1 MEENPIVP
9 FLLALAI
16 IIFTARLFGSLA
28 RKLGQ
33 PRVLGELIAG
43 LLLGPTLLNMP
54 HWVLFEHIALEEMVK
69 ELAELGV
76 LFLMFIIGLEV
87 ELSELAK
94 VGRVAILAGVLGVLL
109 PIVLTVPT
117 GLVFGFDMDVSVFA
131 GVTLAATSVSI
142 SAQVL
147 LEIGHLRSKEGNALL
162 ATALIDDVL
171 AILLVSITLAVI
183 GGTGAESSSS
193 TADLLIIIVK
203 MAAYLV
209 IAFLLAWYVLPQIM
223 NWLANRPSIS
233 QSNGIAALAIMF
245 MLIFAWSAEALG
257 GVATITG
264 AFIAGIGLS
273 RTHAHIERNIE
284 ETSSHIA
291 YAFLMPIFFISVG
304 LETNLSNFPI
314 SALPLA
320 ITLIIVALISKVL
333 GSGLGAKLGG
343 FTNIEAL
350 RVGVCM
356 ISRGEVGLII
366 AALGL
371 SSGLFTADDPLFAS
385 LFLVILLTT
394 VITPILV
401 RMVFPKDSTPHIA
414 QDSLSEGHA

>member
-1 MEENPIVP
+1 MIKP
-9 FLLALAI
+9 
-16 IIFTARLFGSLA
+16 
-28 RKLGQ
+28 
-33 PRVLGELIAG
+33 
-43 LLLGPTLLNMP
+43 
-54 HWVLFEHIALEEMVK
+54 
-69 ELAELGV
+69 LAELGV

-87 ELSELAK
+87 EVSELVK
-94 VGRVAILAGVLGVLL
+94 VGRVAILAGVLGALV
-109 PIVLTVPT
+109 PVALTVPA
-117 GLVFGFDMDVSVFA
+117 GMYFGFSFEASLFA

-147 LEIGHLRSKEGNALL
+147 LELGHLRSKEGNALL

-183 GGTGAESSSS
+183 GGSGSSEEGTSFAS
-193 TADLLIIIVK
+193 LLIIIVK
-203 MAAYLV
+203 MSAYIG
-209 IAFLLAWYVLPQIM
+209 IAFGLSWFVLPRIM
-223 NWLANRPSIS
+223 NWLAHRPAIA

-245 MLIFAWSAEALG
+245 MLVFAWAAEAFG

-264 AFIAGIGLS
+264 AFIAGVGLS
-273 RTHAHIERNIE
+273 RVSDHSKKEIE
-284 ETSSHIA
+284 ETASHIA

-304 LETNLSNFPI
+304 LETDLSTFPL

-320 ITLIIVALISKVL
+320 TLLLLVALISKVG

-343 FTNIEAL
+343 FTHIESL

-371 SSGLFTADDPLFAS
+371 SSGILKQDDPLFAS
-385 LFLVILLTT
+385 LFLVILITT
-394 VITPILV
+394 IFTPILV
-401 RMVFPKDSTPHIA
+401 RMVFPKD
-414 QDSLSEGHA
+414 DSFSSQKQAKGHA